1 VRVPVHRAR
10 DCRSRVILYP
20 SAHLFCA
27 MMLVTIGVLDGTPI
41 AGVLAGLYFYWFTK
55 ALRRYTERY
64 W

>member
-1 VRVPVHRAR
+1 M
-10 DCRSRVILYP
+10 ILYP